1 MIFQHPRIYICGFLL
16 WIALGTLFPTWVGRS
31 YSPVDHR
38 NPGKWR
44 KNGLFGLQNSSG
56 YYKRGPLFDPPQ
68 AASTFLKATV
78 RWPWQRPRNR
88 YHVELAWAKVF
99 TQWSVGTIGLGFV
112 LWIINRRQPS
122 KQPDL
127 LLSIAWSTSLSL
139 IITWLCILVL
149 AAFSMGYAATDTVVA
164 SGLALGVLA
173 GVGFGLRMH
182 SNGRTIVKAAVLN
195 SDSATTET
203 IEPDAN
209 HQAREQVRQVGTGLL
224 WFTLGILTA
233 CCLAYAAGL
242 IASPFR
248 GPTVGVTVLG
258 TPRYAYDQTPTN
270 RTTAA
275 ALVGSGWLLGILLIR
290 HRRFREFRLGL
301 ILATTGLGLLYWFHF

>member
-1 MIFQHPRIYICGFLL
+1 MIFQHRRIYVCGFLL
-16 WIALGTLFPTWVGRS
+16 WIASGTLFPTWLGRS
-31 YSPVDHR
+31 YSHVNHR

-44 KNGLFGLQNSSG
+44 NNGLFRLQNSSG

-68 AASTFLKATV
+68 AASTSLKATV
-78 RWPWQRPRNR
+78 RWPWQRPRNSH
-88 YHVELAWAKVF
+88 HVELAWAKVIS
-99 TQWSVGTIGLGFV
+99 QWSVGTIALGVV

-139 IITWLCILVL
+139 IIAWLCIFVL

-164 SGLALGVLA
+164 SGLALGVVA
-173 GVGFGLRMH
+173 GVGFGLKIH
-182 SNGRTIVKAAVLN
+182 SNGRTIIEATVLN
-195 SDSATTET
+195 SDSATTDT
-203 IEPDAN
+203 IESDAN
-209 HQAREQVRQVGTGLL
+209 HQVRQVGTGLL

-242 IASPFR
+242 IASVFR

-258 TPRYAYDQTPTN
+258 TPRYAYGQTSIN

-275 ALVGSGWLLGILLIR
+275 GLVGSGWLLGILLLR
-290 HRRFREFRLGL
+290 QRRFRAFRLGL
-301 ILATTGLGLLYWFHF
+301 ILVTTGLGLLYWFHF